1 MSFFGY
7 ILAAVFVQ
15 NLVFSGMC
23 DIGLVTFTAKRS
35 DRLIAASASI
45 FVFSFLAA
53 LPLIPLDRSL
63 ATAWS
68 SFMPLRGLI
77 VCVIIALLYFI
88 FSKLIEKLPKLCELL
103 GNNLRH
109 YALSAAV
116 ISVPLNFSGSD
127 DISFSAVLATSLGAA
142 LGFAG
147 AVLLIIAGM
156 KHASS
161 PAIPKAFRGTPALLI
176 YIGLLSMIFM
186 CFR

>member
-1 MSFFGY
+1 MSFFAY

-15 NLVFSGMC
+15 NVVLSALCATDMVSFA
-23 DIGLVTFTAKRS
+23 AKRT
-35 DRLIAASASI
+35 DRLIAASISI
-45 FVFSFLAA
+45 FVFSFLSA
-53 LPLIPLDRSL
+53 LPLIPLDNSI

-77 VCVIIALLYFI
+77 VCVFTALLYLL
-88 FSKLIEKLPKLCELL
+88 FSRIIKRLPRLGELL
-103 GNNLRH
+103 CGELWH

-116 ISVPLNFSGSD
+116 LSVPLAFSESGS
-127 DISFSAVLATSLGAA
+127 ISFVAVLGGSIGAG

-161 PAIPKAFRGTPALLI
+161 PAIPPAFRGTPALLI
-176 YIGLLSMIFM
+176 YIGLLSLIFM
-186 CFR
+186 CI